1 MDPVQTLLSFA
12 SRIQRLRRQPK
23 LRPNVGEAK
32 VLLDWMDEGNV
43 EKLLPAI
50 REILV
55 ELATPPPLPSPVPLT
70 SIPEEPII
78 PPAPMFPSPGS
89 SPITVPPAPMFPS
102 PGSSPI
108 TVPPAPMFPSP
119 ESRVRSLSVT
129 IPSTPPKPT
138 PITVDTSDGD
148 TIVFDVTPT
157 DKVSQLREAISQ
169 RKGVPVDFVDLYS
182 DGVTLRDNEDLLE
195 TWTKSG
201 QGVISAVFYYF

>member
-78 PPAPMFPSPGS
+78 
-89 SPITVPPAPMFPS
+89 PPAPMFPS